1 MTRRHTRS
9 ASLADSVAVLE
20 KLRPGRE
27 AIIAELRN
35 VKPSS
40 PHYHML
46 HVCLSAID
54 AAAEFFSGHRYY
66 YLNPNPEQ
74 IGRRE
79 APHAGTE

>member
-9 ASLADSVAVLE
+9 SGLDNPVPVLE

-35 VKPSS
+35 VRPSS

-54 AAAEFFSGHRYY
+54 VAAEFFTGHRYY
-66 YLNPNPEQ
+66 YLNPNPDQ
-74 IGRRE
+74 IGRRSD
-79 APHAGTE
+79 ADA

>member
-1 MTRRHTRS
+1 MTRRHSRHGG
-9 ASLADSVAVLE
+9 LQDPIPVLE

-35 VKPSS
+35 VRPTS

-54 AAAEFFSGHRYY
+54 TAAEFFTGHRYY
-66 YLNPNPEQ
+66 FLNPNPDQ
-74 IGRRE
+74 IGRSRLPD
-79 APHAGTE
+79 A

>member
-1 MTRRHTRS
+1 MTPRHSRS
-9 ASLADSVAVLE
+9 SGLADPVPILE

-35 VKPSS
+35 IRPST

-54 AAAEFFSGHRYY
+54 AAAEFFTGHRYY
-66 YLNPNPEQ
+66 FLNPNPDQ
-74 IGRRE
+74 IGLNRSPD
-79 APHAGTE
+79 A